1 MIDRR
6 TFLCAALTLP
16 APAQTRV
23 AGGIPKRRLGRT
35 GEEVSILAMG
45 GAHLGRVGAKD
56 QALATRMLRT
66 AVDGGMT
73 FMDNAWDYLNG
84 EAETVMGKALAD
96 GWRERVFLM
105 SKNCGRDYK
114 TSMANL
120 EESLRRLGTDRL
132 DLWQFH
138 EINYDNDPDW
148 VMERGPLKAAL
159 EAQKAGKVRHI
170 GFTGHKDPSIHL
182 KMLGKGFQW
191 TTAQMPINPL
201 DAFYR
206 SFQNEVLPVCVK
218 RGVSAIGM
226 KCLGGGPYVA
236 RIPSKTRLTAEQCV
250 RYALSLPI
258 TSLCRGYTTLEQVQ
272 ADLAIGRDFRPLG
285 LEAKREI
292 LALAR
297 PEAEDGR
304 HELFKST
311 QFFDGPTHRVQHG
324 FETAGPTAST
334 TR

>member
-1 MIDRR
+1 MIPRR
-6 TFLCAALTLP
+6 SLLAAALALP
-16 APAQTRV
+16 APAQTAV
-23 AGGIPKRRLGRT
+23 SGAIPTRRLGAT
-35 GEEVSILAMG
+35 NENVSILAMG
-45 GAHLGRVGAKD
+45 GAHLGRVGAKE
-56 QALATRMLRT
+56 QAAATRMVRT
-66 AVDGGMT
+66 AVDAGLT

-84 EAETVMGKALAD
+84 EAETVMGHALRD
-96 GWRERVFLM
+96 GYRAKVFLM

-120 EESLRRLGTDRL
+120 DESLRRLQTDRL

-148 VMERGPLKAAL
+148 VVERGPLKAAL
-159 EAQKAGKVRHI
+159 EAKKAGKIRHI

-182 KMLGKGFQW
+182 KMLGKNVTW

-218 RGVSAIGM
+218 KGVSVIGM

-236 RIPSKTRLTAEQCV
+236 RIPSQTKLTAEQCV
-250 RYALSLPI
+250 RYSLSLPI
-258 TSLCRGYTTLEQVQ
+258 TTLCRGYTTMEQLL
-272 ADLAIGRDFRPLG
+272 ADLAIAKDFQPLSRA
-285 LEAKREI
+285 AKEEI

-297 PEAEDGR
+297 PEAGDGR

-311 QFFDGPTHRVQHG
+311 QFFDGPTHRSQHG
-324 FETAGPTAST
+324 FDTTVPTAST